1 MLSSFKKP
9 YFNSHNLYLFGA
21 ILICIGLS
29 LSKPLLGLGQLLIS
43 VAWIVD
49 GNLKN
54 KIKAFFTNPL
64 AIALIA
70 FFGLTLIGLIN
81 TSDFGYAFKDIKRKL
96 PLFVIPFV
104 LFSKKFTAK
113 ELKLFFIIYIGGVL
127 ASSFWSV
134 FVKLGGLG
142 IEITDYRELSRFNSH
157 IRFGLEI
164 CLAIFGAG
172 YYFIR
177 AAAFKEKVIWIFTIA
192 WLCLFMVLISLFTG
206 IVVLFV
212 VTVLMI
218 LFFSFQLKLKPLKIA
233 LFLFPLLILAFGAYK
248 LENSY
253 ASFYENNK
261 PLQELEKTTNGHPYF
276 HDSTST
282 NKENGYYTFRNNCFG
297 EMYWEWEKKSS
308 LPFHENDLKDQ
319 KLKITLTRF
328 ITSKGEYKDS
338 LSVYNLTP
346 EEVKAIENGVAN
358 YKLMNMS
365 SIDKRL
371 FDLLWE
377 YDNAKN
383 GGDYNG
389 HSLIM
394 RLEYWKTG
402 LQIFM
407 NNQLL
412 GVGTGDIQNAF
423 DKQYE
428 INNSILKPQ
437 YRLRAHNQYITILAT
452 FGLIGIFIFGWFLF
466 CPMIK
471 TKANNSFL
479 YLSFFLIII
488 ISMLTEDTLDTQIG
502 ITFYAFFNTLLILN
516 NKALEES

>member
-21 ILICIGLS
+21 ISICVGLS

-81 TSDFGYAFKDIKRKL
+81 TSEFGYAFKDIKRKL

-127 ASSFWSV
+127 SSSFWSV

-142 IEITDYRELSRFNSH
+142 ITIHDYRDLSRFNSH

-172 YYFIR
+172 YYFFKTPN
-177 AAAFKEKVIWIFTIA
+177 AKEKIVWLLTIV
-192 WLCLFMVLISLFTG
+192 WLSIFMVFISLFTG
-206 IVVLFV
+206 IAILFV

-218 LFFSFQLKLKPLKIA
+218 LFFSFKLKLKPLKIA
-233 LFLFPLLILAFGAYK
+233 LFLSPILILAFGGYK
-248 LENSY
+248 LEKSY
-253 ASFYENNK
+253 SSFYENNK
-261 PLQELEKTTNGHPYF
+261 PLKELEKTANGQFYF
-276 HDSTST
+276 HDSTAT

-297 EMYWEWEKKSS
+297 EMFWEWEKKST
-308 LPFHENDLKDQ
+308 LPFHGNDLKGQ

-328 ITSKGEYKDS
+328 LTSKGVYKDS

-346 EEVKAIENGVAN
+346 KEINAIENGIAN
-358 YKLMNMS
+358 YKLVNMS

-371 FDLLWE
+371 FDIIWE
-377 YDNAKN
+377 FDNYKN
-383 GGDYNG
+383 GGDING
-389 HSLIM
+389 HSILM

-402 LQIFM
+402 LEIFIDNQI
-407 NNQLL
+407 L
-412 GVGTGDIQNAF
+412 GVGSGDIQAAF
-423 DKQYE
+423 NDQYE

-437 YRLRAHNQYITILAT
+437 YRLRAHNQFITILAT
-452 FGLIGIFIFGWFLF
+452 FGLIGIIIFGWFLF
-466 CPMIK
+466 FPMIK
-471 TKANNSFL
+471 TKANNCFL
-479 YLSFFLIII
+479 YLAFFLIILV
-488 ISMLTEDTLDTQIG
+488 SMITEDTLDTQVG